1 MGVIRRGD
9 PIPTSDCVSPMAN
22 QKIKHLACEG
32 NEAPLAQKH
41 FLNAIFTPRT
51 FVGDRCRKKKMD
63 GLDLF

>member
-9 PIPTSDCVSPMAN
+9 PIPTSHCVSPMAN
-22 QKIKHLACEG
+22 QKIKHLACDG

-51 FVGDRCRKKKMD
+51 SVDDR
-63 GLDLF
+63 